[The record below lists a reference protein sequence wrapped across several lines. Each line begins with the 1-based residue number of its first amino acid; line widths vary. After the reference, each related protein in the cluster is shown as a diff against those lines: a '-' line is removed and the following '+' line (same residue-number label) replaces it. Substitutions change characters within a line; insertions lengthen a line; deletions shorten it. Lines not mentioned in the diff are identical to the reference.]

1 MYIISFPF
9 CGFQKC
15 SKLQKVHICPMS
27 RRHVAGKREGE
38 GKEARE
44 RWRGRERRYTE
55 PFKGEIG
62 EFEMRRKGR
71 THTTKKDAKAPI
83 SRLER

>member
-1 MYIISFPF
+1 
-9 CGFQKC
+9 
-15 SKLQKVHICPMS
+15 MS

-38 GKEARE
+38 GEGSQ
-44 RWRGRERRYTE
+44 RGRGGERRDTE